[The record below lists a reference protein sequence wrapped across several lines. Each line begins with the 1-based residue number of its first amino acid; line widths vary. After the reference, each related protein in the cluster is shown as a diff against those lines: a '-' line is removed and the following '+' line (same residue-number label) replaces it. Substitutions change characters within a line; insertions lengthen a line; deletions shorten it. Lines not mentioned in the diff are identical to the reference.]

1 MACRVAINKYGKID
15 MTAIDIATARLKIL
29 ISEMKN
35 HFSKD
40 KYDLILVGDGSGT
53 THGKP
58 CGWFVSSY
66 DCLEDRVVFHSG
78 SRSDGTSNIAELLP
92 YIQALESYHARNTA
106 RKASTRVLIISDS
119 ELTVGHGSRQYSRN
133 TNLALWSSMDWF
145 ESNGYSLTWRHTP
158 RNKFLPTTLAD
169 LMARSLRQS
178 IEVVHSSVSQRLIEV
193 EE

>member
-1 MACRVAINKYGKID
+1 
-15 MTAIDIATARLKIL
+15 MTAIDIATAKIKIL
-29 ISEMKN
+29 LCEMKT

-40 KYDLILVGDGSGT
+40 EHDLILAGDGSGT

-66 DCLEDRVVFHSG
+66 DCVDDCVFFHSG
-78 SRSDGTSNIAELLP
+78 ARSDGTSNVAELLP
-92 YIQALESYHARNTA
+92 YIQALESYHARKAA
-106 RKASTRVLIISDS
+106 RKALTRVLIISDS

-145 ESNGYSLTWRHTP
+145 ESNGYRLTWRHTP

-178 IEVVHSSVSQRLIEV
+178 IEVVHSSVSQRLLEIE
-193 EE
+193 E